1 MGSQP
6 PPPPPPVPPSY
17 PPSVPPAPQTPSGGT
32 ILRWGLGDAVLAFLF
47 ATLGGLIGEL
57 IAISAS
63 GAHTRSDGSIR
74 VTAPILLGAVVGQY
88 GAWLAWMYTASK
100 RKGFGSL
107 RADFGF
113 VVDAVRDWPMI
124 PLGLA
129 LEIVAAI
136 ALIPVTRLVKHT
148 PQNVVQELDTAHGA
162 KLVVLVVTALLVAPV
177 VEELF
182 FRGLLLRSLQR
193 RLSAPYAVA
202 ISALAFGLA
211 HVVFDWGS
219 GAVLPALVALGMI
232 SGIFAV
238 RTGNLSRSILLHV
251 GFNLLAV
258 LAVLTN
264 R

>member
-6 PPPPPPVPPSY
+6 PPSPPPVPPAV
-17 PPSVPPAPQTPSGGT
+17 PPPVPPAPQTPPGRAT
-32 ILRWGLGDAVLAFLF
+32 LRWGLGDALLAFLF
-47 ATLGGLIGEL
+47 ATLGGVIGEL
-57 IAISAS
+57 IAIAAS
-63 GAHTRSDGSIR
+63 GEHTRADGSVK
-74 VTAPILLGAVVGQY
+74 VTAAILFGAVVGQY
-88 GAWLAWMYTASK
+88 GAWLGWMYTASR

-113 VVDAVRDWPMI
+113 VVDIVGDWPMI

-136 ALIPVTRLVKHT
+136 VLIPVTRLVKST

-193 RLSAPYAVA
+193 RLTAPFAVA

>member
-6 PPPPPPVPPSY
+6 PPPPPPVPPSF
-17 PPSVPPAPQTPSGGT
+17 PPPVPPAPQPPRPRWV
-32 ILRWGLGDAVLAFLF
+32 LRWGLGDAVLALVFSLV
-47 ATLGGLIGEL
+47 GGLIGEV
-57 IAISAS
+57 IAIGVTGADTS
-63 GAHTRSDGSIR
+63 GTVH
-74 VTAPILLGAVVGQY
+74 VTAPILAGAVIGQY
-88 GAWLAWMYTASK
+88 GAWLGWMFVASR
-100 RKGFGSL
+100 RKGLGSL

-113 VVDAVRDWPMI
+113 VVDIVHDWPMI

-129 LEIVAAI
+129 LEIVGAI
-136 ALIPVTRLVKHT
+136 ALLPITRLLDHT
-148 PQNVVQELDTAHGA
+148 PQNVVDELDKAHGA
-162 KLVVLVVTALLVAPV
+162 KLVLLVVTALVFAPV
-177 VEELF
+177 VEEIF

-202 ISALAFGLA
+202 ISALAFGLT
-211 HVVFDWGS
+211 HLVGGWGS

>member
-1 MGSQP
+1 MGSP
-6 PPPPPPVPPSY
+6 PPPPPGFPTPQAPARPV
-17 PPSVPPAPQTPSGGT
+17 V
-32 ILRWGLGDAVLAFLF
+32 LRWGLGDAVLAFLF
-47 ATLGGLIGEL
+47 ATLGGVVGEITA
-57 IAISAS
+57 IAVSATKS
-63 GAHTRSDGSIR
+63 VGGK
-74 VTAPILLGAVVGQY
+74 VPITGPVLAGAVIGQY
-88 GAWLAWMYTASK
+88 GAWLAWIYIASR
-100 RKGFGSL
+100 RKGIGSL

-113 VVDAVRDWPMI
+113 MLDPLRDWPMI
-124 PLGLA
+124 ALGLGF
-129 LEIVAAI
+129 EIVAGI
-136 ALIPVTRLVKHT
+136 VLLPISHLVHHA
-148 PQNVVQELDTAHGA
+148 PQQVVQELDTAHGG
-162 KLVVLVVTALLVAPV
+162 KLVVLAVTALLVAPV

-193 RLSAPYAVA
+193 RMSAPAAVV

-219 GAVLPALVALGMI
+219 GVVLPALVALGML

-238 RTGNLSRSILLHV
+238 RSGNLSRSILLHM